1 MSSTPRVTVVVP
13 VLNEAPRLRAC
24 LERLAGQAFEVIVV
38 DGGSSDDSRSI
49 ASEMGAVVVDAPRG
63 RASQMNAGAHQ
74 SRGDWLLFLHGD
86 TQLPANWLAAIADSE
101 RTGKRWGRFDVD
113 LDSQDRWIRMVGF
126 MMNHRSCLSGITT
139 GDQAMFVARAAWQTV
154 GGFPAIALMEDI
166 ELSKQ
171 LKRTVGRPACRRERV
186 KVSARRWQQ
195 HGTWRTIRI
204 MWWLRLQYFFGV
216 SPDVL
221 HARYYGQKARRP

>member
-1 MSSTPRVTVVVP
+1 MRPPPRVSVVVP
-13 VLNEAPRLRAC
+13 VLNEASRLRAC
-24 LERLAGQAFEVIVV
+24 LAPLAGQAFEIIVV
-38 DGGSSDDSRSI
+38 DGGSSDASRSI
-49 ASEMGAVVVDAPRG
+49 AADMGAVVVDAARG
-63 RASQMNAGAHQ
+63 RASQMNAGARE
-74 SRGDWLLFLHGD
+74 SCGDWLLFLHGD
-86 TQLPANWLAAIADSE
+86 TQLPPDWLAAIADTE
-101 RTGKRWGRFDVD
+101 QAGKRWGRFDVD
-113 LDSQDRWIRMVGF
+113 LDSQDRWIRLVGF

-139 GDQAMFVARAAWQTV
+139 GDQAMFVARPAWETV

-166 ELSKQ
+166 ELSRQ

-221 HARYYGQKARRP
+221 HARYYGQQARRP

>member
-1 MSSTPRVTVVVP
+1 MSQTPRVSVVVP
-13 VLNEAPRLRAC
+13 VLNEAPRLRDS

-38 DGGSSDDSRSI
+38 DGGSTDASRAI
-49 ASEMGAVVVDAPRG
+49 AAGLGAKVVDAPRG
-63 RASQMNAGAHQ
+63 RASQMNAGARE
-74 SRGDWLLFLHGD
+74 SLGDWLLFLHGD
-86 TQLPANWLAAIADSE
+86 TQLPENWLAAIAE
-101 RTGKRWGRFDVD
+101 TEQAGLRWGRFDVD

-126 MMNHRSCLSGITT
+126 MMNHRSRLSGIAT
-139 GDQAMFVARAAWQTV
+139 GDQAMFVARSAWQTV

-166 ELSKQ
+166 ELSRQ
-171 LKRTVGRPACRRERV
+171 LKHKVGRPACRRERV

-221 HARYYGQKARRP
+221 HARYYGQKARRQ